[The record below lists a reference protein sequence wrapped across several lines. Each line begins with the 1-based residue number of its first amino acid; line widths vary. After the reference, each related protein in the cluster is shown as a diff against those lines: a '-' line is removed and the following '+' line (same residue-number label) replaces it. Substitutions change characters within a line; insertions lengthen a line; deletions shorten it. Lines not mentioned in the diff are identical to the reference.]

1 MNTPGII
8 LSKMFFQS
16 VTQVFRRKKSE
27 YRPKRCRTYGPLAPV
42 PKRPI
47 NANPGLKILFYF
59 CTYLP
64 MHFLE
69 QHSLL
74 SSLSLGVKRK
84 QYFLSSSDIF
94 FVK

>member
-1 MNTPGII
+1 
-8 LSKMFFQS
+8 MFFQS

-47 NANPGLKILFYF
+47 NANPGLKILFHF

-64 MHFLE
+64 MHFLDR
-69 QHSLL
+69 
-74 SSLSLGVKRK
+74 VT
-84 QYFLSSSDIF
+84 F
-94 FVK
+94 FVIIIESRRKEKTVFSKL